1 MSEMAERLPPV
12 TVTSPVV
19 PSQVKPLG
27 SSEKVNVMV
36 AVSPALRVATL
47 LLIATVGATVSMV
60 IVRAVLVFELPATS
74 LAVAVRL
81 WLPSESERLAVGVKL
96 QMPELLAVVLPR
108 TVPLT
113 PPS

>member
-1 MSEMAERLPPV
+1 MLSVLETPESLAAIRSRVGRL
-12 TVTSPVV
+12 
-19 PSQVKPLG
+19 Q
-27 SSEKVNVMV
+27 M
-36 AVSPALRVATL
+36 
-47 LLIATVGATVSMV
+47 VSMV

-96 QMPELLAVVLPR
+96 QMPELLAVVVPR
-108 TVPLT
+108 TVPVA